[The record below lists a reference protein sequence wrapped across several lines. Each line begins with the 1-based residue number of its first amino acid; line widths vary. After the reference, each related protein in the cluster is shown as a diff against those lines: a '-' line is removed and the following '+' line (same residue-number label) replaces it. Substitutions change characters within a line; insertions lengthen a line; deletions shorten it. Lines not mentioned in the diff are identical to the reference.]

1 MSTENPTLID
11 DRIAFIDGQEFY
23 YIKDTKFFTDS
34 REEEAFLE
42 KINSVE
48 NNIIHITL
56 FPGYNSKYLQ
66 QDILNSNFY
75 NQDEEAIKK
84 ELKPFN
90 DDISYNGKKIIVGMN
105 PVIVSESYGQRN
117 HDEIFK
123 EIKNQPFED
132 CDNLEN
138 IQDYFILPNEKKYPR
153 YYSAYSL
160 SRLNSNIS
168 VFGTIEEVGG
178 TILTEKR
185 LKGLKAEIV
194 KNSTDARSRSVSI
207 SNRITLQEMRNE
219 RASLESY
226 SDEEYTSIVTGNDE
240 LLRRSFNFTTTVRN
254 GQVINVFD
262 TSDNASSLT
271 SRTTNK
277 ILFYTDDDSN
287 ILPFEDRDKSDI
299 VNIDYN
305 DNDVYSSSGH
315 DQSNQENNLPDS
327 MNYAGEID

>member
-1 MSTENPTLID
+1 M
-11 DRIAFIDGQEFY
+11 
-23 YIKDTKFFTDS
+23 K
-34 REEEAFLE
+34 
-42 KINSVE
+42 
-48 NNIIHITL
+48 
-56 FPGYNSKYLQ
+56 
-66 QDILNSNFY
+66 
-75 NQDEEAIKK
+75 
-84 ELKPFN
+84 
-90 DDISYNGKKIIVGMN
+90 
-105 PVIVSESYGQRN
+105 
-117 HDEIFK
+117 
-123 EIKNQPFED
+123 
-132 CDNLEN
+132 
-138 IQDYFILPNEKKYPR
+138 KKYPR

-219 RASLESY
+219 RALIESY